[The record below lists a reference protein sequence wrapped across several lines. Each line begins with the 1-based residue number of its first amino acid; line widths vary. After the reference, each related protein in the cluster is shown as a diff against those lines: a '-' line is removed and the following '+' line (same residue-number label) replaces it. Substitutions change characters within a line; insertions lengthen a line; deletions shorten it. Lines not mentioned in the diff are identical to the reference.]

1 MSFEKHGQE
10 LGKLIDMKQ
19 EAYGDSITKTNEL
32 LKVFMQDYDNGDG
45 TYTIPKSLL
54 KHIGL
59 MVRVLDKQNRIFSNP
74 DGDLMSE
81 SPYMDLS
88 GYGMLGERM
97 SNESSN
103 RQY

>member
-32 LKVFMQDYDNGDG
+32 LKVFMQDYDNGDN

-88 GYGMLGERM
+88 GYGMLGEKM
-97 SNESSN
+97 SNESSD
-103 RQY
+103 R

>member
-1 MSFEKHGQE
+1 VSFEKYGQE

-32 LKVFMQDYDNGDG
+32 LKVFMQDYDNGDD

-54 KHIGL
+54 NHIAL
-59 MVRVLDKQNRIFSNP
+59 MVRIMDKQNRVFSNP

-81 SPYMDLS
+81 SPYSDLS

-103 RQY
+103 K